1 MLETKSEASTKKF
14 GKIRPGAIIAIVL
27 VVGLAGLCIWQF
39 SEMQKLRNPDYA
51 GEQARVEAQELKDKV
66 AKLMQLPDEDATV
79 ATVQD
84 ASKLSEQD
92 FFKDSENGDKVLIFT
107 AAKKAVIYRPSENK
121 IINSGP
127 IVISS
132 VSSEGITDTE

>member
-1 MLETKSEASTKKF
+1 MPEEPKTSKKR
-14 GKIRPGAIIAIVL
+14 GIKIRPPMLIAIIA
-27 VVGLAGLCIWQF
+27 VVALAGICIWQF
-39 SEMQKLRNPDYA
+39 SEMQKLRDPA
-51 GEQARVEAQELKDKV
+51 HSAEQAKQEARELKEKV

-84 ASKLSEQD
+84 AEKLKGQD
-92 FFKDSENGDKVLIFT
+92 FFKDAKNGDKVLIFT

-127 IVISS
+127 IVINST
-132 VSSEGITDTE
+132 SSEGITPEE